1 MNKEEHGVKFLKERG
16 HKCALSELN
25 KGCRIDSWPT
35 LSEKCIKK
43 LHVCKSKEHN
53 SEIWSKVAFK

>member
-16 HKCALSELN
+16 HRCALSELN

-35 LSEKCIKK
+35 PSEKCIKK
-43 LHVCKSKEHN
+43 NYMFVRAKNITMKYGE
-53 SEIWSKVAFK
+53 K